1 MQPPEAVVV
10 NGGKGEGRSQC
21 IYYILELFL
30 RMTMLLEAVSVYTK
44 ACNINFFSNSKSI
57 LVRNTHYCIVALY
70 GQLEGLNTKVGRDSH
85 PYLIVSC
92 LDVTSYLWLVVV
104 LVIH

>member
-1 MQPPEAVVV
+1 MHGV
-10 NGGKGEGRSQC
+10 KGEGRSQC

-30 RMTMLLEAVSVYTK
+30 HMTMLLEAVPVYTK
-44 ACNINFFSNSKSI
+44 ACNINFF
-57 LVRNTHYCIVALY
+57 LHVRNTHYCIVALYIFY

-92 LDVTSYLWLVVV
+92 LDVISDLWLVVEGGHNF
-104 LVIH
+104 LHAGK

>member
-1 MQPPEAVVV
+1 M
-10 NGGKGEGRSQC
+10 
-21 IYYILELFL
+21 YILYSRTFSAHDNVI
-30 RMTMLLEAVSVYTK
+30 RSGISIYQSMQHQ
-44 ACNINFFSNSKSI
+44 FFSNSKSI